1 MKAVRIH
8 AFGGPEVVTYEDIP
22 QPVPTAQEVLF
33 HVTSTC
39 VNYADVQWR
48 LGNYVDRTLPATLGR
63 EAAGVITAVGPGVT
77 TLQVGQRIMARAIG
91 GNADYAIA
99 QVANVFPCPEGV
111 DMAQAGGMPVVFLT
125 AYHLLRSLRP
135 LLPGETVLVQ
145 AAASGVGTVL
155 LQLCKQWALRSIATA
170 STAAK
175 LELARDLGADETI
188 NYATHDF
195 EAEVQRLTRGAGVQ
209 LALDAVGGEVTR
221 KSMRCLAPFGCL
233 INYGN
238 ASNQSVELPLASFRE
253 QRMAVGFGL
262 PSMAP
267 RYDNQAPMADM
278 LDLMT
283 AGKLRLVVDRV
294 LPLSEAAEAHGHLS
308 NRGAMGKVLLIP

>member
-1 MKAVRIH
+1 
-8 AFGGPEVVTYEDIP
+8 
-22 QPVPTAQEVLF
+22 
-33 HVTSTC
+33 
-39 VNYADVQWR
+39 
-48 LGNYVDRTLPATLGR
+48 
-63 EAAGVITAVGPGVT
+63 
-77 TLQVGQRIMARAIG
+77 
-91 GNADYAIA
+91 
-99 QVANVFPCPEGV
+99 
-111 DMAQAGGMPVVFLT
+111 MAQAGGMPVVFLT
-125 AYHLLRSLRP
+125 AYHLLRSIRP

-267 RYDNQAPMADM
+267 RYDNQAPMAEM

-294 LPLSEAAEAHGHLS
+294 LPLSEAAEAHGHLA
-308 NRGAMGKVLLIP
+308 NRGAMGKVLLALKGAGIEVTALHSHMLQEEPRLFFMHFWANDDALTLARGLRAALDRIEIRKEVAQSK